1 MNEHNYHVRLTEA
14 EYTSN
19 ILFKLKMDELER
31 AVFDAY
37 AILEQAQTNLFFRD
51 DILSDRMTLREF
63 KDLMIDNLKEML

>member
-1 MNEHNYHVRLTEA
+1 MIEHSYHVRLTEA

-19 ILFKLKMDELER
+19 ILYNLKLQELER
-31 AVFDAY
+31 AIGDAY
-37 AILEQAQTNLFFRD
+37 AILEQAQTNLFFKD